1 MAKAADEGRLRKLR
15 KEAQRENRLA
25 KKRLQ
30 QEQGGK
36 GTKQKPLQEAKS
48 WASDE
53 DEFTETLP
61 RKDSGQGGRHPLVCA
76 LVCFV
81 IQFRVALVCMLQ
93 LVCNRVSVL
102 PECEIDWL
110 QLCAP

>member
-15 KEAQRENRLA
+15 KEAQRESKLA
-25 KKRLQ
+25 KKRLQRQ

-53 DEFTETLP
+53 EEFRETLP
-61 RKDSGQGGRHPLVCA
+61 RADSGQGGRCPLVF
-76 LVCFV
+76 LLNY
-81 IQFRVALVCMLQ
+81 QFH
-93 LVCNRVSVL
+93 S
-102 PECEIDWL
+102 I
-110 QLCAP
+110 